1 MIKGEATD
9 ADLAAAA
16 AGFAKARDLVNSGEY
31 DLVVLDELVT
41 ALFFE
46 LVPLDDVL
54 ALLLAKP
61 SAVELVHHRPPRA
74 RRARRGGRSGHR
86 DAAAEALLR
95 RRRTGALRHR
105 VLERGRGGDDLV
117 VPAPPDG
124 RIAAVTHTLIYPHTT
139 VHNAAG
145 HLEIGGCDVVDLAR
159 SYGTPLFI
167 YDEQTL
173 RDQCRAYH
181 VAFGARVSDYE
192 IVYASKAF
200 SCRAMAEL
208 VAQEDLSLDVA
219 TGGELAAARAAGF
232 PPGRIYFHGNN
243 KSVAE
248 IEAGLDVGIGH
259 FVVDSFEE
267 IERLEAAVAAR
278 GGRQEVLVRVTPG
291 RAAQHARLHPD
302 RPAGQQVRLRPGRRP
317 RRGGGAPPPRR
328 GPSRARR
335 RARPHRLADLRAGLV
350 PPRGRGAVHR
360 PRRLASRLRLRC
372 RIFNIGGGLGIR
384 YTEADQPS
392 SIAEFAEVSV
402 TAVREGAGR
411 HGMAM
416 PRLFVEPGRSI
427 AGKAAV
433 TAYTVGTVKV
443 IPGVR
448 TYVAVDGGMSDNLR
462 PMLYD
467 SRYEAMLASKAEAPA
482 TDVVTVAGKH
492 CESGDVL
499 VRDVHIA
506 PPEPGDIL
514 VTPSTGA
521 YGYAMAN
528 NYNAQPRPAVVMVG
542 GGEARVIIER
552 ETWDDVLRLQRPLAQ

>member
-1 MIKGEATD
+1 
-9 ADLAAAA
+9 
-16 AGFAKARDLVNSGEY
+16 
-31 DLVVLDELVT
+31 
-41 ALFFE
+41 
-46 LVPLDDVL
+46 
-54 ALLLAKP
+54 
-61 SAVELVHHRPPRA
+61 
-74 RRARRGGRSGHR
+74 
-86 DAAAEALLR
+86 
-95 RRRTGALRHR
+95 
-105 VLERGRGGDDLV
+105 
-117 VPAPPDG
+117 
-124 RIAAVTHTLIYPHTT
+124 VTHTLIYPHTT

-159 SYGTPLFI
+159 EFGTPLFI

-181 VAFGARVSDYE
+181 ATFGKLTDLYE

-232 PPGRIYFHGNN
+232 PPQRIYFHGNN

-248 IEAGLDVGIGH
+248 IELGLDCGIGH

-267 IERLEAAVAAR
+267 IDRLEGAAAAR
-278 GGRQEVLVRVTPG
+278 GVRQEVLVRVTPG
-291 RAAQHARLHPD
+291 V
-302 RPAGQQVRLRPGRRP
+302 RPNTHDFVQTGQQDSKFGFGLSDGLAAEAVGRLRDAPHLSLVGIHAHIGSQIFELDSYRREVEVLFIALDEW
-317 RRGGGAPPPRR
+317 RRDFGFE
-328 GPSRARR
+328 
-335 RARPHRLADLRAGLV
+335 
-350 PPRGRGAVHR
+350 
-360 PRRLASRLRLRC
+360 C
-372 RIFNIGGGLGIR
+372 CIFNIGGGLGIR
-384 YTEADQPS
+384 YTEADMPS
-392 SIAEFAEVSV
+392 SIAEFAQVSV
-402 TAVREGAGR
+402 TAVRAGAES
-411 HGMAM
+411 HGMVM
-416 PRLFVEPGRSI
+416 PKLFVEPGRSI

-467 SRYEAMLASKAEAPA
+467 SKYEAMLANKAEEPA

-506 PPEPGDIL
+506 PPQPGDIL
-514 VTPSTGA
+514 VTPATGA

-528 NYNAQPRPAVVMVG
+528 NYNAQPRPAVVMVAG
-542 GGEARVIIER
+542 GRAHLIIER
-552 ETWDDVLRLQRPLAQ
+552 ETWDDVLRLQRPLA

>member
-1 MIKGEATD
+1 
-9 ADLAAAA
+9 
-16 AGFAKARDLVNSGEY
+16 
-31 DLVVLDELVT
+31 
-41 ALFFE
+41 
-46 LVPLDDVL
+46 
-54 ALLLAKP
+54 
-61 SAVELVHHRPPRA
+61 
-74 RRARRGGRSGHR
+74 
-86 DAAAEALLR
+86 
-95 RRRTGALRHR
+95 
-105 VLERGRGGDDLV
+105 
-117 VPAPPDG
+117 
-124 RIAAVTHTLIYPHTT
+124 VTHTLIYPHTT

-159 SYGTPLFI
+159 EFGTPLFI

-181 VAFGARVSDYE
+181 TAFGALTDLYE

-208 VAQEDLSLDVA
+208 VAQEDMSLDVA
-219 TGGELAAARAAGF
+219 TGGELAAALAGGF
-232 PPGRIYFHGNN
+232 PPARIYFHGNN

-248 IEAGLDVGIGH
+248 IEAGLDAGIGH

-267 IERLEAAVAAR
+267 IERLEAAAAAR
-278 GGRQEVLVRVTPG
+278 GRSQEVLVRVTPG
-291 RAAQHARLHPD
+291 V
-302 RPAGQQVRLRPGRRP
+302 RPNTHDFIQTGQQDSKFGF
-317 RRGGGAPPPRR
+317 G
-328 GPSRARR
+328 
-335 RARPHRLADLRAGLV
+335 LADGRA
-350 PPRGRGAVHR
+350 PEAV
-360 PRRLASRLRLRC
+360 RRISEAPHLELAGVHAHIGSQIFELDSYQREVEVLFVAIDEWRRDFGFEC
-372 RIFNIGGGLGIR
+372 RVFNIGGGLGIR
-384 YTEADQPS
+384 YIASDQPS
-392 SIAEFAEVSV
+392 SIAEFAQIAVA
-402 TAVREGAGR
+402 AVRAGAEK
-411 HGMAM
+411 HDMTM

-467 SRYEAMLASKAEAPA
+467 SKYEAMLANKAEVPA
-482 TDVVTVAGKH
+482 SEVVTVAGKH

-506 PPEPGDIL
+506 PPAPGDIL

-542 GGEARVIIER
+542 SGRASIIIER
-552 ETWDDVLRLQRPLAQ
+552 ETWDDVLRLQRPLVP

>member
-1 MIKGEATD
+1 M
-9 ADLAAAA
+9 
-16 AGFAKARDLVNSGEY
+16 
-31 DLVVLDELVT
+31 
-41 ALFFE
+41 
-46 LVPLDDVL
+46 
-54 ALLLAKP
+54 
-61 SAVELVHHRPPRA
+61 
-74 RRARRGGRSGHR
+74 
-86 DAAAEALLR
+86 
-95 RRRTGALRHR
+95 
-105 VLERGRGGDDLV
+105 
-117 VPAPPDG
+117 
-124 RIAAVTHTLIYPHTT
+124 THTLIYPHTAT
-139 VHNAAG
+139 HNAAG

-159 SYGTPLFI
+159 EFGTPLFI

-181 VAFGARVSDYE
+181 TAFGARTDDYE

-200 SCRAMAEL
+200 SCRAMAQL
-208 VAQEDLSLDVA
+208 VAQEGLSLDVA
-219 TGGELAAARAAGF
+219 TGGELAAARAADF
-232 PPGRIYFHGNN
+232 PPAHIYFHGNN

-248 IEAGLDVGIGH
+248 IEAGLDSGIGH

-267 IERLEAAVAAR
+267 IERLEAAVERR
-278 GGRQEVLVRVTPG
+278 GGRQQVLVRVTPG
-291 RAAQHARLHPD
+291 V
-302 RPAGQQVRLRPGRRP
+302 RPNTHDFIQTGQQDSKFGFGLADGRAEEAVSRLQDAAHLELVGVHAHIGSQIFELDSYRREVEVLFI
-317 RRGGGAPPPRR
+317 ALDDW
-328 GPSRARR
+328 R
-335 RARPHRLADLRAGLV
+335 RAFGFE
-350 PPRGRGAVHR
+350 
-360 PRRLASRLRLRC
+360 C

-402 TAVREGAGR
+402 TAVHDGAAR
-411 HGMAM
+411 HDMAM

-427 AGKAAV
+427 AGKAGV

-467 SRYEAMLASKAEAPA
+467 SRYEAMLASKAVAPA
-482 TDVVTVAGKH
+482 TDVVTIAGKH

-506 PPEPGDIL
+506 PPEPGDVL

-542 GGEARVIIER
+542 GGKARVIIER
-552 ETWDDVLRLQRPLAQ
+552 ETWDDVLRLQRPLGQ

>member
-1 MIKGEATD
+1 M
-9 ADLAAAA
+9 
-16 AGFAKARDLVNSGEY
+16 
-31 DLVVLDELVT
+31 
-41 ALFFE
+41 
-46 LVPLDDVL
+46 
-54 ALLLAKP
+54 
-61 SAVELVHHRPPRA
+61 
-74 RRARRGGRSGHR
+74 
-86 DAAAEALLR
+86 
-95 RRRTGALRHR
+95 
-105 VLERGRGGDDLV
+105 
-117 VPAPPDG
+117 
-124 RIAAVTHTLIYPHTT
+124 THTLIYPHTT
-139 VHNAAG
+139 AHNAAG

-159 SYGTPLFI
+159 EFGTPLFI

-181 VAFGARVSDYE
+181 TAFGALTDLYE

-208 VAQEDLSLDVA
+208 VAQEDMSLDVA
-219 TGGELAAARAAGF
+219 TGGELAAALAGGF
-232 PPGRIYFHGNN
+232 PPARIYFHGNN

-248 IEAGLDVGIGH
+248 IEAGLDAGIGH

-267 IERLEAAVAAR
+267 IDRLEAAAAAR
-278 GGRQEVLVRVTPG
+278 GRSQEVLVRVTPG
-291 RAAQHARLHPD
+291 V
-302 RPAGQQVRLRPGRRP
+302 RPNTHDFIQTGQQDSKFGFGLADGRAHEAVR
-317 RRGGGAPPPRR
+317 
-328 GPSRARR
+328 
-335 RARPHRLADLRAGLV
+335 RLADAPHLELV
-350 PPRGRGAVHR
+350 GVHAHIGSQIFELDSY
-360 PRRLASRLRLRC
+360 RREVEVLFIAIDDWRRDFGFEC

-384 YTEADQPS
+384 YTAADQPS
-392 SIAEFAEVSV
+392 SIAEFAQI
-402 TAVREGAGR
+402 AVGAVQGGAAK
-411 HGMAM
+411 HDIPM

-467 SRYEAMLASKAEAPA
+467 SKYEAMLANKAEAPA

-506 PPEPGDIL
+506 PPQPGDIL

-528 NYNAQPRPAVVMVG
+528 NYNAQPRPAVVLVG
-542 GGEARVIIER
+542 DGRARVIIER
-552 ETWDDVLRLQRPLAQ
+552 ETWDDVLRLQRPLVP

>member
-1 MIKGEATD
+1 
-9 ADLAAAA
+9 
-16 AGFAKARDLVNSGEY
+16 
-31 DLVVLDELVT
+31 
-41 ALFFE
+41 
-46 LVPLDDVL
+46 
-54 ALLLAKP
+54 
-61 SAVELVHHRPPRA
+61 
-74 RRARRGGRSGHR
+74 
-86 DAAAEALLR
+86 
-95 RRRTGALRHR
+95 
-105 VLERGRGGDDLV
+105 
-117 VPAPPDG
+117 
-124 RIAAVTHTLIYPHTT
+124 VTHTLIYPHTT
-139 VHNAAG
+139 THNVAG
-145 HLEIGGCDVVDLAR
+145 HLEIGGCDVVDLAQEH
-159 SYGTPLFI
+159 GTPLFI

-181 VAFGARVSDYE
+181 IAFGARTDLYE

-219 TGGELAAARAAGF
+219 TGGELAAALAGGF
-232 PPGRIYFHGNN
+232 PAGRIYFHGNN

-248 IEAGLDVGIGH
+248 IEAGLDAGIGH

-267 IERLEAAVAAR
+267 IERLEAAAAAR
-278 GGRQEVLVRVTPG
+278 GRAQDVLVRVTPG
-291 RAAQHARLHPD
+291 V
-302 RPAGQQVRLRPGRRP
+302 RPNTHDFIQTGQQDSKFGFGLADGL
-317 RRGGGAPPPRR
+317 AHEA
-328 GPSRARR
+328 ARR
-335 RARPHRLADLRAGLV
+335 LKDAAHLELV
-350 PPRGRGAVHR
+350 GVHAHIGSQIFELDSY
-360 PRRLASRLRLRC
+360 RREVEVLFVAIDAWRRDFGFAC

-392 SIAEFAEVSV
+392 SIAEFAEIAVE
-402 TAVREGAGR
+402 AVRAGAEK

-433 TAYTVGTVKV
+433 TAYAVGTVKV

-467 SRYEAMLASKAEAPA
+467 SKYEAMLANKAEAEA

-499 VRDVHIA
+499 VRDVYVA

-514 VTPSTGA
+514 VTPGTGA

-542 GGEARVIIER
+542 DGRARVIIER
-552 ETWDDVLRLQRPLAQ
+552 ETWDDVLRLQRPLVP

>member
-1 MIKGEATD
+1 M
-9 ADLAAAA
+9 
-16 AGFAKARDLVNSGEY
+16 
-31 DLVVLDELVT
+31 
-41 ALFFE
+41 
-46 LVPLDDVL
+46 
-54 ALLLAKP
+54 
-61 SAVELVHHRPPRA
+61 
-74 RRARRGGRSGHR
+74 
-86 DAAAEALLR
+86 
-95 RRRTGALRHR
+95 
-105 VLERGRGGDDLV
+105 
-117 VPAPPDG
+117 
-124 RIAAVTHTLIYPHTT
+124 THTLIYPHTT

-145 HLEIGGCDVVDLAR
+145 RLEIGGCDVVDLTR
-159 SYGTPLFI
+159 EFGTPLFI

-181 VAFGARVSDYE
+181 AAFGARTDLYE

-232 PPGRIYFHGNN
+232 PPQRIYFHGNN
-243 KSVAE
+243 KSEAE
-248 IEAGLDVGIGH
+248 IEAGLDAGIGH

-267 IERLEAAVAAR
+267 IERLEAAAAAR
-278 GGRQEVLVRVTPG
+278 ERVQDVLVRVTPG
-291 RAAQHARLHPD
+291 VRPNTHDFVQTGQQDSKFGFGLADGLAREAVRRLRHARH
-302 RPAGQQVRLRPGRRP
+302 
-317 RRGGGAPPPRR
+317 
-328 GPSRARR
+328 
-335 RARPHRLADLRAGLV
+335 
-350 PPRGRGAVHR
+350 
-360 PRRLASRLRLRC
+360 LRLVGVHAHIGSQIFALDSYRREVEVLFIALDEWRRDFGFDC
-372 RIFNIGGGLGIR
+372 CIFNIGGGLGIR

-392 SIAEFAEVSV
+392 SIAEFAEVGVS
-402 TAVREGAGR
+402 AVLEGAER
-411 HGMAM
+411 HGMEM
-416 PRLFVEPGRSI
+416 PKLFVEPGRSI

-467 SRYEAMLASKAEAPA
+467 SKYEAMLANKAETPA
-482 TDVVTVAGKH
+482 TDVVTIAGKH

-514 VTPSTGA
+514 VTPGTGA

-528 NYNAQPRPAVVMVG
+528 NYNAQPRPAVVLVG
-542 GGEARVIIER
+542 DGRARVIIER

>member
-1 MIKGEATD
+1 M
-9 ADLAAAA
+9 
-16 AGFAKARDLVNSGEY
+16 
-31 DLVVLDELVT
+31 
-41 ALFFE
+41 
-46 LVPLDDVL
+46 
-54 ALLLAKP
+54 
-61 SAVELVHHRPPRA
+61 
-74 RRARRGGRSGHR
+74 
-86 DAAAEALLR
+86 
-95 RRRTGALRHR
+95 
-105 VLERGRGGDDLV
+105 
-117 VPAPPDG
+117 
-124 RIAAVTHTLIYPHTT
+124 THTLIYPHTT

-159 SYGTPLFI
+159 EFGTPLFI

-181 VAFGARVSDYE
+181 TAFGKLTDLYE

-219 TGGELAAARAAGF
+219 TGGELAAAHAAGF
-232 PPGRIYFHGNN
+232 PPQRIYFHGNN

-248 IEAGLDVGIGH
+248 IEFGLECGIGH

-267 IERLEAAVAAR
+267 IERLEDAAAAR
-278 GGRQEVLVRVTPG
+278 GVRQEVLVRVTPG
-291 RAAQHARLHPD
+291 V
-302 RPAGQQVRLRPGRRP
+302 RPNTHDFVQTGQQDSKFGFGLSDGLAAEAVGRLRDAAHLSLVGIHAHIGSQIFELDSYRREVEVLFIALDDW
-317 RRGGGAPPPRR
+317 RREFGFE
-328 GPSRARR
+328 
-335 RARPHRLADLRAGLV
+335 
-350 PPRGRGAVHR
+350 
-360 PRRLASRLRLRC
+360 C
-372 RIFNIGGGLGIR
+372 CIFNIGGGLGIR
-384 YTEADQPS
+384 YTEADMPS
-392 SIAEFAEVSV
+392 SIAEFAQVGV
-402 TAVREGAGR
+402 TAVREGAER
-411 HGMAM
+411 HGMVM
-416 PRLFVEPGRSI
+416 PKLFVEPGRSI

-467 SRYEAMLASKAEAPA
+467 SRYEAMLANKAEAPA

-506 PPEPGDIL
+506 PPQPGDIL
-514 VTPSTGA
+514 VTPATGA

-528 NYNAQPRPAVVMVG
+528 NYNAQPRPAVVMVAG
-542 GGEARVIIER
+542 GRARPIIER
-552 ETWDDVLRLQRPLAQ
+552 ETWDDVLRLQRPLA

>member
-1 MIKGEATD
+1 M
-9 ADLAAAA
+9 
-16 AGFAKARDLVNSGEY
+16 
-31 DLVVLDELVT
+31 
-41 ALFFE
+41 
-46 LVPLDDVL
+46 
-54 ALLLAKP
+54 
-61 SAVELVHHRPPRA
+61 
-74 RRARRGGRSGHR
+74 
-86 DAAAEALLR
+86 
-95 RRRTGALRHR
+95 
-105 VLERGRGGDDLV
+105 
-117 VPAPPDG
+117 
-124 RIAAVTHTLIYPHTT
+124 THTLIYPHTT

-145 HLEIGGCDVVDLAR
+145 RLEIGGCDVVDLTR
-159 SYGTPLFI
+159 EFGTPLFI

-181 VAFGARVSDYE
+181 AAFGARTDLYE

-232 PPGRIYFHGNN
+232 PPQRIYFHGNN
-243 KSVAE
+243 KSAAE
-248 IEAGLDVGIGH
+248 IEAGLDAGIGH

-267 IERLEAAVAAR
+267 IERLEAAAAAR
-278 GGRQEVLVRVTPG
+278 YRVQDVLVRVTPG
-291 RAAQHARLHPD
+291 V
-302 RPAGQQVRLRPGRRP
+302 RPNTHDFVQTGQQDSKFGFGLADGLAREAVRRLRH
-317 RRGGGAPPPRR
+317 AP
-328 GPSRARR
+328 
-335 RARPHRLADLRAGLV
+335 H
-350 PPRGRGAVHR
+350 
-360 PRRLASRLRLRC
+360 LRLVGVHAHIGSQIFALDSYRREVEVLFIALDEWRRDFGFDC
-372 RIFNIGGGLGIR
+372 CIFNIGGGLGIR

-392 SIAEFAEVSV
+392 SIAEFAEVGVS
-402 TAVREGAGR
+402 AVLEGAER
-411 HGMAM
+411 HGMEM
-416 PRLFVEPGRSI
+416 PKLFVEPGRSI

-467 SRYEAMLASKAEAPA
+467 SKYEAMLANKAETPA
-482 TDVVTVAGKH
+482 TDVVTIAGKH

-514 VTPSTGA
+514 VTPGTGA

-528 NYNAQPRPAVVMVG
+528 NYNAQPRPAVVLVG
-542 GGEARVIIER
+542 DGRARVIIER
-552 ETWDDVLRLQRPLAQ
+552 ETWDDVLRLQRPLV

>member
-1 MIKGEATD
+1 
-9 ADLAAAA
+9 
-16 AGFAKARDLVNSGEY
+16 
-31 DLVVLDELVT
+31 
-41 ALFFE
+41 
-46 LVPLDDVL
+46 
-54 ALLLAKP
+54 
-61 SAVELVHHRPPRA
+61 
-74 RRARRGGRSGHR
+74 
-86 DAAAEALLR
+86 
-95 RRRTGALRHR
+95 
-105 VLERGRGGDDLV
+105 
-117 VPAPPDG
+117 
-124 RIAAVTHTLIYPHTT
+124 VTHTLIYPHTT

-145 HLEIGGCDVVDLAR
+145 RLEIGGCDVVELAR
-159 SYGTPLFI
+159 EFGTPLFI

-181 VAFGARVSDYE
+181 TAFGARTDLYE

-219 TGGELAAARAAGF
+219 TGGELAAALAGAF
-232 PPGRIYFHGNN
+232 PPARIYFHGNN
-243 KSVAE
+243 KSPAE
-248 IEAGLDVGIGH
+248 IEAGLDAGIGH

-267 IERLEAAVAAR
+267 IERLEAAAAAR
-278 GGRQEVLVRVTPG
+278 GRSQEVLVRVTPG
-291 RAAQHARLHPD
+291 V
-302 RPAGQQVRLRPGRRP
+302 RPNTHDFIQTGQQDSKFGF
-317 RRGGGAPPPRR
+317 G
-328 GPSRARR
+328 
-335 RARPHRLADLRAGLV
+335 LADGRAQE
-350 PPRGRGAVHR
+350 AV
-360 PRRLASRLRLRC
+360 RRITEAPHLELAGVHAHIGSQIFELDSYRREVEVLFIAISEWRRDFGFEC

-384 YTEADQPS
+384 YTTADQPS
-392 SIAEFAEVSV
+392 SIAEFAEIAVG
-402 TAVREGAGR
+402 AVRDGAAQ
-411 HGMAM
+411 HDLPM

-467 SRYEAMLASKAEAPA
+467 SKYEAMLANKAEEPA
-482 TDVVTVAGKH
+482 TEVVTVAGKH

-506 PPEPGDIL
+506 PPESGDIL

-528 NYNAQPRPAVVMVG
+528 NYNAQPRPAVVLAG
-542 GGEARVIIER
+542 GGRARVIIER
-552 ETWDDVLRLQRPLAQ
+552 ETWDDVLRLQRPLVS